1 MRNLEDIRQLTIH
14 YLNGSVTRDDE
25 RRLLSFIGESQTNK
39 ELFRQWE
46 EEWAAH
52 HLGDG
57 LSKAAFGKFEAR
69 LLLQSEAKNTKTK
82 LWRTVAAAAAV
93 VALMVGSAYATWLAA
108 DARPE
113 KFYSFSAPYG
123 SKARVALP
131 DSSVVWLNAGSSLRY
146 SNRFNEHNRRV
157 ELQGEGYF
165 QVSKDARHEFV
176 VKTDVGEVTVKGTRF
191 DVSAY
196 REDRV
201 ATVSLM
207 QGRVEFNGKNE
218 TVAMRPGE
226 RVTVDRLTGE
236 LKKTTFVNDSRAWID
251 NNTDF
256 DAITLGELAKVLS
269 RQYNVNIHVGS
280 SKLAM
285 TRFSI
290 SLHNKETIGDVIDA
304 LQRISQM
311 TVQRRGKDIYLSD

>member
-1 MRNLEDIRQLTIH
+1 M
-14 YLNGSVTRDDE
+14 
-25 RRLLSFIGESQTNK
+25 
-39 ELFRQWE
+39 
-46 EEWAAH
+46 
-52 HLGDG
+52 
-57 LSKAAFGKFEAR
+57 
-69 LLLQSEAKNTKTK
+69 
-82 LWRTVAAAAAV
+82 
-93 VALMVGSAYATWLAA
+93 
-108 DARPE
+108 
-113 KFYSFSAPYG
+113 
-123 SKARVALP
+123 ALP

-207 QGRVEFNGKNE
+207 QGRVEFSGKNE

-290 SLHNKETIGDVIDA
+290 SLRNKETIGAVIDA